1 MKVLRTTSGSPPRPG
16 PASSSRRRSPLA
28 FGWRPLLALVAL
40 APLLGLQGAPASAQG
55 GAAPGGWARFA
66 YFVAGG
72 PVRVLLDGKLLAT
85 GVAFEDVTPYQP
97 VASGPHTIAVAEI
110 AAPHTTLSTGVVV
123 APGAALTVG
132 AVPGSHGPRL
142 RSFVDDL
149 AVGPAGEERVRV
161 INAAPSAAS
170 LQVFLQRTGPAP
182 GASSAAPRNG
192 PSHLATPVVPFDAAS
207 TYADIPSATY
217 TVTVRG
223 PKGQALVMGKNWP
236 AVAGAVASI
245 VVVQSQGRVTLDV
258 LRDATGASTTP
269 VGGMQTGYG
278 GAAALLA
285 GPPRPV
291 PAPIT
296 GLGLAVS
303 AALAVIF
310 GLAWRARR
318 RVLRRR
324 HSSRR
329 PVFSTVVAGSALVLV
344 PIAPVAI
351 ALGAGAPALTAPRA
365 VAVGPTRTGPTRTGP
380 TRTGPARTG
389 PISPTSSGVA
399 RGPVGG
405 PMGKAESPEAPSP
418 SPSPSPSAQPLVAPA
433 PTTDVARSATTI
445 DLARSAGT
453 VKAVAPSWLAIPAIG
468 LRTSLV
474 RLGLAADGAVEVL
487 SSTTVAGWFS
497 GSPAPGQPGPSVILG
512 HVDSDVGPA
521 VFFGLHELNRGALVE
536 VKEGGSVVAFVVQT
550 VGTYGKTDFPTAAV
564 FGPTPLPTLRL
575 VTCGGPFDYA
585 TGHYED
591 NVVVFAT
598 EVELRAGTAQPVM

>member
-1 MKVLRTTSGSPPRPG
+1 M
-16 PASSSRRRSPLA
+16 
-28 FGWRPLLALVAL
+28 
-40 APLLGLQGAPASAQG
+40 
-55 GAAPGGWARFA
+55 
-66 YFVAGG
+66 
-72 PVRVLLDGKLLAT
+72 
-85 GVAFEDVTPYQP
+85 
-97 VASGPHTIAVAEI
+97 
-110 AAPHTTLSTGVVV
+110 
-123 APGAALTVG
+123 
-132 AVPGSHGPRL
+132 
-142 RSFVDDL
+142 
-149 AVGPAGEERVRV
+149 
-161 INAAPSAAS
+161 
-170 LQVFLQRTGPAP
+170 FLQRTGPAP

-285 GPPRPV
+285 GAPRPV

-380 TRTGPARTG
+380 PNGPQRAG
-389 PISPTSSGVA
+389 P
-399 RGPVGG
+399 
-405 PMGKAESPEAPSP
+405 
-418 SPSPSPSAQPLVAPA
+418 
-433 PTTDVARSATTI
+433 
-445 DLARSAGT
+445 
-453 VKAVAPSWLAIPAIG
+453 
-468 LRTSLV
+468 
-474 RLGLAADGAVEVL
+474 DGADQPHFERRGEG
-487 SSTTVAGWFS
+487 AGWWAH
-497 GSPAPGQPGPSVILG
+497 G
-512 HVDSDVGPA
+512 
-521 VFFGLHELNRGALVE
+521 
-536 VKEGGSVVAFVVQT
+536 
-550 VGTYGKTDFPTAAV
+550 
-564 FGPTPLPTLRL
+564 
-575 VTCGGPFDYA
+575 
-585 TGHYED
+585 
-591 NVVVFAT
+591 
-598 EVELRAGTAQPVM
+598 